1 MTAPTPIWQNMTT
14 LKDLRLVD
22 TTIREFGAR
31 LEQQAQATETEAQV
45 AGLLLSTQVA
55 DELRLAA
62 TQLKRA
68 AAQVLEL
75 RIDLRVRIREVEGTA
90 RS

>member
-1 MTAPTPIWQNMTT
+1 MTARTPIWQSMTT
-14 LKDLRLVD
+14 LKDLRSVD

-31 LEQQAQATETEAQV
+31 LEQQARSTETDAQV
-45 AGLLLSTQVA
+45 AGLLLSTEVA

-62 TQLKRA
+62 TQLQRA

>member
-1 MTAPTPIWQNMTT
+1 MTAPTPIWQGMTT
-14 LKDLRLVD
+14 LKDLRSVD

-31 LEQQAQATETEAQV
+31 LEQQARATETDAQV

-55 DELRLAA
+55 NELRLAA